1 MVTLSKDEWINS
13 KAQIYV
19 NRLSDLLFVLARHE
33 NISVGEGEVPVNFK
47 KMTSKNNFSEK
58 I

>member
-1 MVTLSKDEWINS
+1 MQESRKKIVSLSKIEWVNP

-33 NISVGEGEVPVNFK
+33 NISVGEGEIPVNFK
-47 KMTSKNNFSEK
+47 NDHK
-58 I
+58 